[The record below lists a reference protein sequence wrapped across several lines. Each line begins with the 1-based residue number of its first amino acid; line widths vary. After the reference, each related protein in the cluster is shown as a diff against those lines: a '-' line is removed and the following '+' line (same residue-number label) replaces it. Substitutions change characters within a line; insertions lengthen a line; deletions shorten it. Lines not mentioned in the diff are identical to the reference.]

1 MIIVLQPA
9 AALAVSVCRC
19 ECGKHSWHS
28 HNCLDIE
35 PIVGT
40 AELFCAVG
48 VVRHD
53 EGVCY
58 LNTNDV
64 QQGQAIPPRWPSS
77 EGPCTY
83 ASVSAQGAI
92 GNKSLS
98 LYNVES
104 DEQERYNL
112 TDTEPAIVTRMQA
125 LLHEY
130 TATGVPQCTDKLC
143 GDPNCPKPAVK
154 KDPEHGWYWEP
165 WCS

>member
-1 MIIVLQPA
+1 MA
-9 AALAVSVCRC
+9 
-19 ECGKHSWHS
+19 KHSWHS
-28 HNCLDIE
+28 HNYLDIE
-35 PIVGT
+35 LIVST
-40 AELFCAVG
+40 AELFCMLKLCTAVG

-125 LLHEY
+125 LLHQY